1 MTMALPTVTGEFGVV
16 GTPDLRFSNEGKPW
30 MKIRGVAKSRKRGAN
45 GAWTDGESTFID
57 IIVFDVLATNL
68 TEQNLGQGDSITVT
82 GRLAMREWEQDG
94 QKRTSYQIT
103 ADSIGMSLRWK
114 HYGSGAAM
122 SVDQMKESLGA
133 EQLEDAPF

>member
-1 MTMALPTVTGEFGVV
+1 MALPTVTGEFGIV
-16 GTPDLRFSNEGKPW
+16 GTPELRFSNDGKPW

-57 IIVFDVLATNL
+57 IIVFDGLATNL
-68 TEQNLGQGDSITVT
+68 TEQNLAQGDSITVT

-94 QKRTSYQIT
+94 QKRTTYQIT
-103 ADSIGMSLRWK
+103 ADSIGMSVRWK

-122 SVDQMKESLGA
+122 NVDDVKASLGA
-133 EQLEDAPF
+133 EQLEDVPF

>member
-1 MTMALPTVTGEFGVV
+1 MALPTVTGEFGIV
-16 GTPDLRFSNEGKPW
+16 GTPELRFSNDGKPW

-68 TEQNLGQGDSITVT
+68 TEQNLAQGDSITVT

-94 QKRTSYQIT
+94 QKRTTYQIT
-103 ADSIGMSLRWK
+103 ADSIGMSVRWK

-122 SVDQMKESLGA
+122 NVDDVKASLGA
-133 EQLEDAPF
+133 EQLEDVPF

>member
-1 MTMALPTVTGEFGVV
+1 MPLPVVTGEFGIV
-16 GTPDLRFSNEGKPW
+16 GNPDVRFSNEGKPW

-57 IIVFDVLATNL
+57 IIVFDQLATNL
-68 TEQNLGQGDSITVT
+68 IEQNLAAQDNITVT
-82 GRLAMREWEQDG
+82 GRLAMREYEKDG

-103 ADSIGMSLRWK
+103 ADSVGLSVRWK
-114 HYGSGAAM
+114 HYGSGSPVNIDAI
-122 SVDQMKESLGA
+122 KESLGA